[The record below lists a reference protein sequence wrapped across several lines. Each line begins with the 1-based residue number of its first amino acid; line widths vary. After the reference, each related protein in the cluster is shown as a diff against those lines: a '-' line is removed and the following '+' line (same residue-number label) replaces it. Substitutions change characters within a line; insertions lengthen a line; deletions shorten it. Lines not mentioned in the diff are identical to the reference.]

1 LNSTYDIQAIAYDR
15 WRIEDL
21 LKLLS
26 DEGINIDLLPWGQG
40 FKDMSPAVDALETS
54 VIDGSLKHNSPV
66 LDWCA
71 SNAVIT
77 TDPAGARKIAK
88 DKSYDRVDGMVAL
101 AMAIGLYNREPPKV
115 ESVYN
120 SGRGLLTI

>member
-1 LNSTYDIQAIAYDR
+1 MYEIQNIAYDR

-26 DEGINIDLLPWGQG
+26 DEGININLLPWGQG
-40 FKDMSPAVDALETS
+40 YKDMGPAVDALETA
-54 VIDGSLKHNSPV
+54 VIDESLKHNSPV

-71 SNAVIT
+71 SNSVVT
-77 TDPAGARKIAK
+77 QDPTGARKIAK
-88 DKSYDRVDGMVAL
+88 DRSYDRVDGMVAL
-101 AMAIGLYNREPPKV
+101 AMAIGLYNREPAAF

-120 SGRGLLTI
+120 SERGLLTI